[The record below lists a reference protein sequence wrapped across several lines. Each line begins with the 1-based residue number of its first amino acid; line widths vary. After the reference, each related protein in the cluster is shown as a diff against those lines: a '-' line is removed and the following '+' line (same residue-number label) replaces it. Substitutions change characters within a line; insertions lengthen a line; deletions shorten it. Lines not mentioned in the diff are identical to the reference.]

1 MQPNMITDIIYSAE
15 YLKLTGFYFPESRA
29 QAASIRTKAARAVNG
44 LVQVNCIEK
53 PDLEKKFGV
62 ESKKHWYTFEL
73 SASDFINLHMVSGD
87 QLVLTDTDGM
97 ECPIT
102 LSNYREKP
110 ELERRIKS
118 FLAVVNRFVIQG
130 NEMARALA
138 YWLVMNAVLEEPDF
152 DSPVYVQLL
161 SVVALQMNVEGLKL
175 PEVSSFDK
183 LAIVCERL
191 FKNEPIKQY
200 LTLTRIAC
208 AYGFDRELVDYLQ
221 LCNQSNER
229 GALEVK
235 LPLVVM
241 HLKALLLRA
250 GGVEQT
256 RFYHPSDIGQMLKLG
271 VSKVTE
277 MDYLTAEVGEKLSTV
292 CAIFHRVFYVRE
304 GVESLRL
311 QEKEFS
317 TISRKLFIASLGI
330 LTEEH
335 LRLYKTE
342 VE

>member
-1 MQPNMITDIIYSAE
+1 MQANMITDIVYSAE
-15 YLKLTGFYFPESRA
+15 SLKFTGFYFPESRA
-29 QAASIRTKAARAVNG
+29 KAASIRTLAAESANG
-44 LVQVNCIEK
+44 SVPVNCIEK
-53 PDLEKKFGV
+53 TDLEKKFGV
-62 ESKKHWYTFEL
+62 ESKKHWYSFEL
-73 SASDFINLHMVSGD
+73 NASSFIDLHMGAGE
-87 QLVLTDTDGM
+87 QLVLTDTDGV

-102 LSNYREKP
+102 LSNYRERP

-138 YWLVMNAVLEEPDF
+138 YWLVINALLEEPDF
-152 DSPVYVQLL
+152 DNPVYVQLL
-161 SVVALQMNVEGLKL
+161 SVVALQMNVEGLEL
-175 PEVSSFDK
+175 PEVNSFQQ
-183 LAIVCERL
+183 LTVVCEKL

-200 LTLTRIAC
+200 LVLTRIAC
-208 AYGFDRELVDYLQ
+208 AYGYDQELVDYLQ
-221 LCNQSNER
+221 ICNQPCER
-229 GALEVK
+229 GALEIK

-241 HLKALLLRA
+241 HLKALLLRT
-250 GGVEQT
+250 GGVEKTQ
-256 RFYHPSDIGQMLKLG
+256 FYHPSNIGQMFKLG

-277 MDYLTAEVGEKLSTV
+277 MDYLTAEIGEKLSTV

-311 QEKEFS
+311 QEKEFA

-330 LTEEH
+330 LTEDH
-335 LRLYKTE
+335 LRLYKAE